1 MENFVAVVSPNS
13 KLVCEPLHI
22 TGLKVYNMRTQ
33 KYMILTEQ
41 DRIIL
46 KIVFVN
52 NTTIINTIDGSVIM
66 YK

>member
-1 MENFVAVVSPNS
+1 
-13 KLVCEPLHI
+13 
-22 TGLKVYNMRTQ
+22 MRTQ